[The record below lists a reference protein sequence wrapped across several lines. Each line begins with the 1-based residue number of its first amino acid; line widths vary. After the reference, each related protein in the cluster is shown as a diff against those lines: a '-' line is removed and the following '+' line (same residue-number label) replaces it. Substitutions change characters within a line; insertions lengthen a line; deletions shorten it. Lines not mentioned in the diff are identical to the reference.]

1 MASSSVSCSLCSVA
15 LPNACDRRL
24 LHSAAS
30 SPVLN
35 TVRGVATELF
45 FCDVDEVFPPG
56 SHLCRVCIN
65 RAVEKLSTLRQ
76 RLSVPYACETVRVH
90 AKDKNV
96 DA

>member
-1 MASSSVSCSLCSVA
+1 MECNYPPYSRDNIEPAVYLAFTFSLRIGRVASGVKFRLLYFLLPLFCS

-24 LHSAAS
+24 LHSAAF

-56 SHLCRVCIN
+56 SHLCRVC
-65 RAVEKLSTLRQ
+65 V
-76 RLSVPYACETVRVH
+76 
-90 AKDKNV
+90 
-96 DA
+96 